1 MLINQNDFI
10 TPDLICGLAAVVV
23 YVLEDKCIYRHV
35 TRGEQKAANFKMKY
49 KSR

>member
-23 YVLEDKCIYRHV
+23 YVLEDKCVQTCDESKRLPIL
-35 TRGEQKAANFKMKY
+35 K
-49 KSR
+49 